1 MTRADLS
8 LGSNLTN
15 DRGALL
21 RAALRA
27 LTERGVR
34 VVRRSP
40 VLETAPI
47 GGPPGQGAYLNQ
59 VVTVL
64 TDLSAHAL
72 LTTCQEI
79 EAALGRR
86 RTQRWGPRTIDIDI
100 LTFGR
105 DRIASSD
112 LVVPHP
118 ALITR
123 AFVPRLRRMSA
134 VAPPQ

>member
-8 LGSNLTN
+8 LGSNLTT

-40 VLETAPI
+40 VLETDPI

-64 TDLSAHAL
+64 TDLSVHAL
-72 LTTCQEI
+72 LATCQEI

-100 LTFGR
+100 LTFGEE
-105 DRIASSD
+105 RISD
-112 LVVPHP
+112 AVLTVPHP
-118 ALITR
+118 ATTSR
-123 AFVPRLRRMSA
+123 PFVAAGRTTVRR
-134 VAPPQ
+134 